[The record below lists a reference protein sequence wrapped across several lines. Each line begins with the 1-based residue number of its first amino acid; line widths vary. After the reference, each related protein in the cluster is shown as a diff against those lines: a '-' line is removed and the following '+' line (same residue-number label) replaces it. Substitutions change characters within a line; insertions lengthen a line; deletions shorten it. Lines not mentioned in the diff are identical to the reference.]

1 MVRLGLLPPAPGRLP
16 HLSPDGSKLVYISVD
31 PNSYLNNL
39 YAANADGTG
48 AFSLIGP
55 NVLWATDAIAIS
67 PDGQTVM
74 FSADSNG
81 PTQSSAPWYYAW
93 LGIQVA
99 QAHTIPEDLYS
110 VPITGGQPKR
120 LTNLGIT
127 GPSMA

>member
-1 MVRLGLLPPAPGRLP
+1 M
-16 HLSPDGSKLVYISVD
+16 
-31 PNSYLNNL
+31 N
-39 YAANADGTG
+39 
-48 AFSLIGP
+48 
-55 NVLWATDAIAIS
+55 
-67 PDGQTVM
+67 
-74 FSADSNG
+74 SNG